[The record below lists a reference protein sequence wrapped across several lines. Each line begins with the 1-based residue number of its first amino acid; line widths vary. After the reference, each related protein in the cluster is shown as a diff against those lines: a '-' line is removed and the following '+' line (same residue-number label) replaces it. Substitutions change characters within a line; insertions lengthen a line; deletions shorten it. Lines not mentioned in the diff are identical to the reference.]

1 MSKVKM
7 IFVIFLLL
15 VFLLGLYIYVA
26 DTFPLFSKEKAEAFS
41 SGAQGG
47 EETGSGCP
55 NLLVQRGNV
64 LMLYNTNKPIVD
76 GENPIPFFNLDE
88 YINYLEIQKSRGIEC
103 PALYLQQESNAQ
115 GEDVYRMR
123 PSPFDLQGGLP
134 TMTTLHQKPDGTIPP
149 VTKVADAGRENAPY
163 NANNYPGFDPYNMYT
178 GVYTDIDII
187 HDSTGTRKISDN
199 PMDAN
204 WAGVTYTQQMV
215 DSGKYAENAITK
227 PVLSQP
233 KTTFHPTLP
242 GPGGVPL
249 PKDKI

>member
-15 VFLLGLYIYVA
+15 VFLLGLYIYVT
-26 DTFPLFSKEKAEAFS
+26 DKFPLFPKAKAEAFA

-47 EETGSGCP
+47 EESESGCP

-134 TMTTLHQKPDGTIPP
+134 TTTTLYQKPD
-149 VTKVADAGRENAPY
+149 VTKTVDAGRENAPY
-163 NANNYPGFDPYNMYT
+163 NANNYSGFDPYNMYT
-178 GVYTDIDII
+178 GVYTDVDVI
-187 HDSTGTRKISDN
+187 HDSTGTRKLSDN
-199 PMDAN
+199 PMDDN

-215 DSGKYAENAITK
+215 DSGKYADNVITK
-227 PVLSQP
+227 PVLTQP